1 MKKHLFLL
9 AISASLLATNLASAQ
24 GVATSSP
31 KRIISL
37 SPTATEDL
45 FAIGAGSQVI
55 AVDDQSNY
63 PTDAPMSDLSGYMPN
78 VEAILAKRPDLVVVS
93 NDMNNVVA
101 GLRAAHVRVLIEPAA
116 ENLAD
121 VYQQITELG
130 SVTGHVLRA
139 KALTTSMKKSIAAS
153 LASLSNRKSGLS
165 FYHELDDTYYS
176 VTSDTFIGS
185 LYKLAGLQNIADAA
199 PDASYGYPQLSAE
212 YIVRANPDFIFLGD
226 TKCCSVSSA
235 SIKSRPGFRS
245 LKALKRNQVVVIDD
259 DIASRWGPR
268 TVEMF
273 KKIVRAIPAK
283 TQ

>member
-1 MKKHLFLL
+1 MKKYLVLL
-9 AISASLLATNLASAQ
+9 AISASLLANNLASAQ

-31 KRIISL
+31 RRIISL

-45 FAIGAGSQVI
+45 FAIGAGNQVI

-93 NDMNNVVA
+93 NDMNDVVA
-101 GLRAAHVRVLIEPAA
+101 GVRAAHVRVLIEPAA
-116 ENLAD
+116 ENLTE

-139 KALTTSMKKSIAAS
+139 KALTTSMKKSIATA

-165 FYHELDDTYYS
+165 IYHELDNTYYS
-176 VTSDTFIGS
+176 VTSDTFLGS

-212 YIVRANPDFIFLGD
+212 YIIQANPDYIFLGD
-226 TKCCSVSSA
+226 TKCCSVSPS
-235 SIKSRPGFRS
+235 SLKSRPGFRS
-245 LKALKRNQVVVIDD
+245 LNAVKRNHIVVIDD

-268 TVEMF
+268 TVDLF

-283 TQ
+283 

>member
-1 MKKHLFLL
+1 MKKYLILL
-9 AISASLLATNLASAQ
+9 AISASLLANNIASAQ
-24 GVATSSP
+24 GVASSSP

-37 SPTATEDL
+37 SPTATENL
-45 FAIGAGSQVI
+45 FAIDAGKQVI

-63 PTDAPMSDLSGYMPN
+63 PMNAPMSNLSGYMPN

-101 GLRAAHVRVLIEPAA
+101 GLRAANVRVVIQPAA
-116 ENLAD
+116 ENLTE

-130 SVTGHVLRA
+130 SITGHVLSA
-139 KALTTSMKKSIAAS
+139 KGLVAGMKKGIASA

-176 VTSDTFIGS
+176 VTSDTFLGS
-185 LYKLAGLQNIADAA
+185 LYKLAGLQNIADAT

-212 YIVRANPDFIFLGD
+212 YIVRANPDYIFLGD
-226 TKCCSVSSA
+226 TKCCSVSPA

-245 LKALKRNQVVVIDD
+245 LNALKRNHVVVIDD

-268 TVEMF
+268 TVGLF
-273 KKIVRAIPAK
+273 QKIVRAIPVK
-283 TQ
+283 